1 VTAFGLIFTPIFY
14 VVSRW
19 LAEKASRRRTPLP
32 TPQPT
37 PAE

>member
-19 LAEKASRRRTPLP
+19 LAEKASRHAGA
-32 TPQPT
+32 PQPT